1 MTLRGALA
9 ALALTLAAP
18 VARAQTAATTEAAPA
33 APLTLD
39 AVLRAVDDD
48 FPLLEAARREQEA
61 ADGALLS
68 AEGAFDP
75 QVRLRAATVAGGY
88 YEYAR
93 GDLTVQQPTRLWGTT
108 FFAGYRL
115 GRGLS
120 SGGIPDYYGFYET
133 NAGGEVRAGVQVPL
147 LRDGPIDA
155 RRAGIR
161 RAELGRPIAE
171 LGVEMAALQYRR
183 AAADRYWEWVA
194 AGRKLRIARALL
206 DLATARN
213 EGISVRVDRGD
224 LPAIERTDNLRVVA
238 QRRGGAVSAE
248 RALQRAAI
256 ELSLFLR
263 DARGEAILPSD
274 ARLPDDL
281 PDVSP
286 LSPATIADD
295 IRSAP
300 ARRPE
305 LRRLNAQR
313 AQFEVDRDLAR
324 NQMLPAVDVV
334 VSASQDIGSGSSTRS
349 SPEVDASLLLDVP
362 ILNRPARGR
371 LEVARANLSRLDEQL
386 RFQRDRILA
395 DLRDARSA
403 VDAALQRAELA
414 AQELSVARQVEAAER
429 TNFELGNSTILAV
442 NLREQA
448 SAEAAS
454 REVDA
459 RADFHRAMAAYLAAA
474 ARR

>member
-1 MTLRGALA
+1 VRLRGALA

-18 VARAQTAATTEAAPA
+18 IARAQTAAATEAAPA

-39 AVLRAVDDD
+39 AVLRAVDDG

-75 QVRLRAATVAGGY
+75 QVRLRASTVAGGY

-93 GDLTVQQPTRLWGTT
+93 GELTVQQPTRLWGTT

-120 SGGIPDYYGFYET
+120 SGGIPDYYGHYET

-161 RAELGRPIAE
+161 RAELARPIAE
-171 LGVEMAALQYRR
+171 LAVEMAALQYRR
-183 AAADRYWEWVA
+183 AAADRYWDWVA

-206 DLATARN
+206 DLATTRN
-213 EGISVRVDRGD
+213 EAISTRVDRGD

-238 QRRGGAVSAE
+238 QRRGAAVTAQ
-248 RALQRAAI
+248 RALQRTAI

-263 DARGEAILPSD
+263 DARGASVLPDD
-274 ARLPDDL
+274 ALLPDDL
-281 PDVSP
+281 PPVAP
-286 LSPATIADD
+286 LSPATVADD
-295 IRSAP
+295 LRSAP

-313 AQFEVDRDLAR
+313 AQFEVDRELAR

-334 VSASQDIGSGSSTRS
+334 VSASQDIGAGSYTRA

-414 AQELSVARQVEAAER
+414 GQELAVARQVESAER
-429 TNFELGNSTILAV
+429 TNFDLGNSTILAV

-448 SAEAAS
+448 SAEAAA

-459 RADFHRAMAAYLAAA
+459 RADFHRAVAAYLAAA

>member
-1 MTLRGALA
+1 
-9 ALALTLAAP
+9 
-18 VARAQTAATTEAAPA
+18 
-33 APLTLD
+33 
-39 AVLRAVDDD
+39 
-48 FPLLEAARREQEA
+48 
-61 ADGALLS
+61 
-68 AEGAFDP
+68 
-75 QVRLRAATVAGGY
+75 
-88 YEYAR
+88 
-93 GDLTVQQPTRLWGTT
+93 
-108 FFAGYRL
+108 
-115 GRGLS
+115 
-120 SGGIPDYYGFYET
+120 
-133 NAGGEVRAGVQVPL
+133 
-147 LRDGPIDA
+147 
-155 RRAGIR
+155 
-161 RAELGRPIAE
+161 
-171 LGVEMAALQYRR
+171 
-183 AAADRYWEWVA
+183 
-194 AGRKLRIARALL
+194 
-206 DLATARN
+206 
-213 EGISVRVDRGD
+213 
-224 LPAIERTDNLRVVA
+224 
-238 QRRGGAVSAE
+238 VSAE

-334 VSASQDIGSGSSTRS
+334 VSASQDIGAGSSTRS

-414 AQELSVARQVEAAER
+414 ALELSVARQVEAAER
-429 TNFELGNSTILAV
+429 TNFDLGNSTILAV

-459 RADFHRAMAAYLAAA
+459 RADFHRAIAAYLAAA